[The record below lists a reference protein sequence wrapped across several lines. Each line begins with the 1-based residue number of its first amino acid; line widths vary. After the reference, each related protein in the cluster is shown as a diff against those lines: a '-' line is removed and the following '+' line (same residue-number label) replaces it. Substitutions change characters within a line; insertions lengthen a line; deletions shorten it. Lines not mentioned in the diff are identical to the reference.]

1 MTKPIHPRPTVIIE
15 GVKPKRTRR
24 TKAQMA
30 EARHQAEMKRLFA
43 EMLPLAQKRLAEA
56 TPGQRRAAT
65 RIVNRI
71 VNGPK
76 YRWS

>member
-1 MTKPIHPRPTVIIE
+1 
-15 GVKPKRTRR
+15 
-24 TKAQMA
+24 
-30 EARHQAEMKRLFA
+30 MKRLFA